1 VVVRPF
7 TETYLSDRSATTLS
21 RECRFLHG
29 QRQGCSPV
37 VLMRQRQIKSEDIAR
52 ARADEH
58 SRREDEGS
66 SQNAREDLEKLAF
79 AKAFDGKY
87 EAAAKCFEEAGAGT
101 TTPTLTALNFAL
113 PQHLVGDNRLAQ
125 AKAVAA
131 LAEVGGSMIREL
143 LCGTPTMQ
151 ATVIVERIGWEH
163 GLTALKGRVRV
174 LHPFYLP
181 LDPA

>member
-1 VVVRPF
+1 
-7 TETYLSDRSATTLS
+7 
-21 RECRFLHG
+21 
-29 QRQGCSPV
+29 
-37 VLMRQRQIKSEDIAR
+37 MRQRQIKSEDIAR

-87 EAAAKCFEEAGAGT
+87 EAAANIFESFLELQPGDPDVTNNLGFCLTPSDPKAAAKCFEEAGAGT